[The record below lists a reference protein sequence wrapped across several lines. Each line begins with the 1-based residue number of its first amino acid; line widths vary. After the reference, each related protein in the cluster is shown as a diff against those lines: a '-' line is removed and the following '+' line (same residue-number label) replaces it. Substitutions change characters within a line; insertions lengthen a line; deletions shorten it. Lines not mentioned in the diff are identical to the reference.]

1 MKTKDIMLSPSHFKC
16 LAELHQWTHQLE
28 TDIITSIITD
38 FHSKLTHE
46 LL

>member
-1 MKTKDIMLSPSHFKC
+1 MKTKDMLSPLHFKDPS
-16 LAELHQWTHQLE
+16 ELHQWTHKLE
-28 TDIITSIITD
+28 TDIITSITD